1 MVLRGREFRG
11 RIRQQVHKGVTSAMP
26 RKKYVVDLTAAER
39 TTLEQLLQ
47 RGKSSA
53 RKLTRARILL
63 QADDGLTDEEIATAL
78 EVGVATV
85 ERTRQRFVAANLE
98 ALNEHPRLGGQRKLT
113 GKQEAHL
120 IAVACTPAPGGQA
133 RWTLQLFAERVMALG
148 FVESSARET
157 VRQVLKKTR
166 SSPGGTNSGACQRGA
181 GSLSPLWKTVSICMP
196 SPMIA
201 S

>member
-1 MVLRGREFRG
+1 
-11 RIRQQVHKGVTSAMP
+11 MP

-47 RGKSSA
+47 RGTSSA

-63 QADDGLTDEEIATAL
+63 QANDGLTDEEIATAL
-78 EVGVATV
+78 EVGIATV
-85 ERTRQRFVAANLE
+85 ERTRQRFVEANLE
-98 ALNEHPRLGGQRKLT
+98 ALNERPRPGGQRKLN

-133 RWTLQLFAERVMALG
+133 RWTLQLLAEQIVELGFAE
-148 FVESSARET
+148 SIARET

-166 SSPGGTNSGACQRGA
+166 SSPGCTNSGACRR
-181 GSLSPLWKTVSICMP
+181 
-196 SPMIA
+196 
-201 S
+201 